1 MVQAQTYLKIIDNT
15 GVKEILCIRVLN
27 TQKRFAKVGTII
39 IGAVKKV
46 VPKSN
51 IKKSEIVRVLLV
63 RTRKSFCRAN
73 GMRFS
78 FSDNA
83 GILITRD
90 NNPIGTRIFGPIA
103 REIRF
108 YGFTKV
114 AALSSDLI

>member
-15 GVKEILCIRVLN
+15 GVKEILCIRILH
-27 TQKRFAKVGTII
+27 TKKGFAKVGTLI

-63 RTRKSFCRAN
+63 RTRKSFSREN

-78 FSDNA
+78 FSNNA
-83 GILITRD
+83 GILLTRD

-108 YGFTKV
+108 AGFSKV
-114 AALSSDLI
+114 IALASELI